1 MVSTVIHPQVMPST
15 ETPTVY
21 LTQADTESLSHL
33 DILRLVQVGFSLNR
47 ARAMVA
53 SSGLYTSRKLLE
65 RITGTSLRA
74 IQRQSRLKNEV
85 RLTAQQS
92 AVVFQYAKAL
102 EVAVSVFGSQ
112 ALAEQWLNRP
122 CRHLA
127 GIVPFEMIDTSLG
140 YNVVVEYLER
150 IRLGIY
156 Q

>member
-1 MVSTVIHPQVMPST
+1 MVSTVMQSSAK
-15 ETPTVY
+15 TPMVY
-21 LTQADTESLSHL
+21 LTQADTQSLSHL
-33 DILRLVQVGFSLNR
+33 DILRLVQAGFSLDDV
-47 ARAMVA
+47 RAMVA
-53 SSGLYTSRKLLE
+53 SSGLYTSRKVLE
-65 RITGTSLRA
+65 RIIGKSIRT
-74 IQRQSRLKNEV
+74 IQRQSRLKNAV

-92 AVVFQYAKAL
+92 AVAFQYAKAL
-102 EVAVSVFGSQ
+102 ELAVSVFGSQ

-150 IRLGIY
+150 IRSGVY